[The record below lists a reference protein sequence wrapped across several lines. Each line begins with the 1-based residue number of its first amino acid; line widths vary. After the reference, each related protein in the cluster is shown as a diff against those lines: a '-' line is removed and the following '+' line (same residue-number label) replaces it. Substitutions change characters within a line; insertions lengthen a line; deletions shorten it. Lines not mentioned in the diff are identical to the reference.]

1 MKTSWWPN
9 GFTYGLQRIVGS
21 NLVSHV
27 WVFRKSCAKLHSK
40 FTTNYSLPYTVKE
53 KNVRKTAQLEKSFN
67 DQQRPKPSASSE
79 KSEMMMMN
87 IYLFIYL
94 FKYEHVKRLELQL
107 HLITPSSKESY
118 LWYTN
123 ELTRCKGLVIES
135 GWISFG

>member
-1 MKTSWWPN
+1 MCEVT
-9 GFTYGLQRIVGS
+9 FEIY
-21 NLVSHV
+21 H
-27 WVFRKSCAKLHSK
+27 
-40 FTTNYSLPYTVKE
+40 NYSLPYTVKE
-53 KNVRKTAQLEKSFN
+53 KNVRKNAQLEKSFN

-118 LWYTN
+118 L
-123 ELTRCKGLVIES
+123 
-135 GWISFG
+135 